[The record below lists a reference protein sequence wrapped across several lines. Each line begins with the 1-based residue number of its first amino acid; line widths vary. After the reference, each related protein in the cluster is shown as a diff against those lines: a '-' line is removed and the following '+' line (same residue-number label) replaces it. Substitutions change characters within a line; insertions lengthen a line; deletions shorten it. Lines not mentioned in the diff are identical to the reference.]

1 MKKTSKL
8 YALAL
13 AALFAVGSVGTYAL
27 AQSGAGQNDQTKPGA
42 GRRGFGEGRGQRGPG
57 RHGRGQF
64 GQFGQSG
71 MMGLHGLNLTDAQ
84 KAQIKQLHETHR
96 QNTQSVRAE
105 LRTKMQEL
113 RQANESGTF
122 NEALAAQKLAE
133 TAPLRAKLMADQ
145 FKLRQETLALLTPEQ
160 KTQFEQMRERFKTN
174 RGERGKRSERR
185 ATRQTS
191 EIE

>member
-1 MKKTSKL
+1 MKKISKL

-13 AALFAVGSVGTYAL
+13 AALLAVGSVGTYAV
-27 AQSGAGQNDQTKPGA
+27 AQSGTGQNDQTKPGA
-42 GRRGFGEGRGQRGPG
+42 GRRGFGEGRGHRG
-57 RHGRGQF
+57 GRGDRGQGF
-64 GQFGQSG
+64 GFG
-71 MMGLHGLNLTDAQ
+71 MMGLGALNLSDAQ

-113 RQANESGTF
+113 RQANANGTF

-133 TAPLRAKLMADQ
+133 TAPLRAKLMADE

-185 ATRQTS
+185 ATQQTTD
-191 EIE
+191 IQ

>member
-1 MKKTSKL
+1 MKKISKL

-13 AALFAVGSVGTYAL
+13 AALLAVGSVGTYAL
-27 AQSGAGQNDQTKPGA
+27 AQSGTGQNDQTKPGV
-42 GRRGFGEGRGQRGPG
+42 GKRGFGEGRGQRGPG
-57 RHGRGQF
+57 RHGRGR
-64 GQFGQSG
+64 GQGFG
-71 MMGLHGLNLTDAQ
+71 MMGLGALNLTDAQ
-84 KAQIKQLHETHR
+84 KAQVKQLHETHR

-113 RQANESGTF
+113 RQANQNGTF
-122 NEALAAQKLAE
+122 NEAQAAQKLAE

-160 KTQFEQMRERFKTN
+160 KTQLEQMRERFKSN

-185 ATRQTS
+185 ATQQTS
-191 EIE
+191 DIE

>member
-1 MKKTSKL
+1 MKKISKL

-13 AALFAVGSVGTYAL
+13 AALLAVGSVGTYAL
-27 AQSGAGQNDQTKPGA
+27 AQSGTGQNDQTKRGV
-42 GRRGFGEGRGQRGPG
+42 GKRGFGEGRGHRGPG
-57 RHGRGQF
+57 RGGRG
-64 GQFGQSG
+64 G
-71 MMGLHGLNLTDAQ
+71 MMGLGALNLTDAQ
-84 KAQIKQLHETHR
+84 KAQVKQLHETHR

-113 RQANESGTF
+113 RQANANGTF
-122 NEALAAQKLAE
+122 NEALTAQKLAE

-160 KTQFEQMRERFKTN
+160 KTQLEQMRERFKSN

-185 ATRQTS
+185 ATQQTS
-191 EIE
+191 DIE

>member
-13 AALFAVGSVGTYAL
+13 AALLAVGSVGTYAL
-27 AQSGAGQNDQTKPGA
+27 AQSGTGQNDQTKPGV
-42 GRRGFGEGRGQRGPG
+42 GKRGFGEGRGRRGPG
-57 RHGRGQF
+57 REGRGQF
-64 GQFGQSG
+64 G
-71 MMGLHGLNLTDAQ
+71 MMGLRGLNLTDAQ
-84 KAQIKQLHETHR
+84 KAQVKQLHDTHR

-113 RQANESGTF
+113 RQANANGTF

-160 KTQFEQMRERFKTN
+160 KTQLEQMRERFKSN

-185 ATRQTS
+185 ATQQTS
-191 EIE
+191 DIE